1 MFSPVLSSDFVPLLS
16 ERVTLHYNTNNT
28 MQNIRGRLFTG
39 KSTAMSTNRFTIAT
53 SMSKEELGDLQ
64 TWVLRAV
71 LNAGPDSE

>member
-28 MQNIRGRLFTG
+28 MQNVRGRLFTG

-53 SMSKEELGDLQ
+53 SRSKEELGDLQ
-64 TWVLRAV
+64 TWVLRAG